1 VVKREK
7 LYFDLKNLVYNFHDL
22 ARKVEALENKESAYI
37 ALEIRRSADL
47 LHNIEKCLSKSNDI
61 HGWTK

>member
-1 VVKREK
+1 M
-7 LYFDLKNLVYNFHDL
+7 YSDLKYLVSNFHDL

-47 LHNIEKCLSKSNDI
+47 LHSIEKCFSKINVI
-61 HGWTK
+61 HGGPTDENII